1 MADFKGGKVMAA
13 GTHDFKAAYVELLA
27 TLYADIEGML
37 AEYGDGAARS
47 PAAHRRTRAKLESLL
62 ARVAELKRGARSLP
76 REEFGRS
83 EHAFVVRSFLTEIQQ
98 LLDVEPDG
106 DDWVEIFGG
115 ALMDAQNR
123 IQEEAHWL
131 SWAN

>member
-1 MADFKGGKVMAA
+1 VNRRREDNPMATAAQDFKS
-13 GTHDFKAAYVELLA
+13 AYVDLLA
-27 TLYADIEGML
+27 TLYTDIESML
-37 AEYGDGAARS
+37 AEYGDMALLS
-47 PAAHRRTRAKLESLL
+47 PVTQQGTRGKLEALL
-62 ARVAELKRGARSLP
+62 ARVAELKRGAESLP
-76 REEFGRS
+76 RDGFGRS

-106 DDWVEIFGG
+106 DDWVEIFG
-115 ALMDAQNR
+115 AAMMDAQNR

>member
-1 MADFKGGKVMAA
+1 MAA

-27 TLYADIEGML
+27 TLYADIEAML

-47 PAAHRRTRAKLESLL
+47 PAAQQTTRSKLEDML
-62 ARVAELKRGARSLP
+62 ARVAELKRGAQSLP

-106 DDWVEIFGG
+106 EDWVEIFG
-115 ALMDAQNR
+115 AAMMDAQNR

-131 SWAN
+131 SRAS

>member
-1 MADFKGGKVMAA
+1 MAA
-13 GTHDFKAAYVELLA
+13 DTHDFKSSYVELLA
-27 TLYADIEGML
+27 TLYADIEAML
-37 AEYGDGAARS
+37 AEYNDGAVVSPLAR
-47 PAAHRRTRAKLESLL
+47 RNTRAKLEALL
-62 ARVAELKRGARSLP
+62 ARIAELKRGAQSLP

-106 DDWVEIFGG
+106 DDWVEIFG
-115 ALMDAQNR
+115 AAMMDAQNR